1 MDVLIHV
8 ANVLFLLSYSV
19 RDILWLRLLTVVA
32 IISLLPY
39 YASNGLYP
47 PIYWNAVFIGINF
60 YQLYRLLLERRPVQ
74 LSVEQQR
81 LYRLGFDSLSPRD
94 FVRLLERASWASCE
108 GEEVLVE
115 QGRALDRLTVLAEGA
130 ARVEVDGRRVSELD
144 PGQFV
149 GEMSYISG
157 EPACA
162 RVIALQGSRCVHWSR
177 SALDG
182 LLDERQELR
191 AALQNII
198 GTDLACKLR
207 RGAGAEGG
215 TPPSELVPQA

>member
-39 YASNGLYP
+39 YASNDLYP
-47 PIYWNAVFIGINF
+47 PIYWNTVFIGINF

-81 LYRLGFDSLSPRD
+81 LYRLGFDRLSPRD
-94 FVRLLERASWASCE
+94 FLRLLERATWVACATD
-108 GEEVLVE
+108 EVLVE
-115 QGRALDRLTVLAEGA
+115 QGRALDRLTVLAEGTA
-130 ARVEVDGRRVSELD
+130 VVEVDGRRVSELD

-162 RVIALQGSRCVHWSR
+162 RVIATRGSRCVHWSR
-177 SALDG
+177 PALDG

-207 RGAGAEGG
+207 RGAGTEEPAL
-215 TPPSELVPQA
+215 SEPVAQT